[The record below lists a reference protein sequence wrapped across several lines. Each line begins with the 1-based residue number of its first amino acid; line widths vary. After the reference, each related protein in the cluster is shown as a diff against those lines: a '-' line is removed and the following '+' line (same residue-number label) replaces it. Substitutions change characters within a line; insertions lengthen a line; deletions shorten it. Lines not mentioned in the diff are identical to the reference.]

1 MSTNADLWLRRWLR
15 RIGAPSSAAPIL
27 ELGCGDGRDTAYLL
41 SKGYRVIA
49 TELTHERLA
58 ACARRA
64 PGAVLLQHDLRRP
77 LPFADAACL
86 R

>member
-27 ELGCGDGRDTAYLL
+27 ELGCGTGDTFYLL
-41 SKGYRVIA
+41 GGAIASSPRNSRTSGWRRV
-49 TELTHERLA
+49 
-58 ACARRA
+58 RRA
-64 PGAVLLQHDLRRP
+64 PGAVLPGDLRRP
-77 LPFADAACL
+77 LPLPTAACL

>member
-1 MSTNADLWLRRWLR
+1 MNAEIYGAIRLR

-27 ELGCGDGRDTAYLL
+27 ELGCGDGLQSAYLL
-41 SKGYRVIA
+41 GKGYRVIA

-58 ACARRA
+58 ACTCTAHPA
-64 PGAVLLQHDLRRP
+64 QSCCSTTCAVRCP
-77 LPFADAACL
+77 LPTAACL